1 MLPFGERLEALLRI
15 ADRCAVSRGYP
26 GEGRTLEVA
35 AASVEED
42 AVHRV
47 VVRGARVLDGTGR
60 DPVGERDV
68 IVEDGRLTAIQ
79 ASGAPLRADIV
90 VDAAGATLLPGLT
103 DAHVHLG
110 LVGAPPKPQG
120 EGSLVDYALLVR
132 ALIERTLHEGFTT
145 VRDAG
150 GLDPAW
156 ARAVAAGRIRGPR
169 ILPSG
174 SFLTQTG
181 GHGDARAAH
190 EAVHGLASIPG
201 LVANPEVVDGADAVR
216 RAARE
221 QLRRGA
227 TQIKLFVSG
236 GVMSPTDPLESI
248 QFTVEEIAAAVEVA
262 RSWGT
267 YVLVHAHTSPA
278 MRNALAA
285 GARSIEHAS
294 ILDEETARQILAAG
308 AFVVPTLLIV
318 TRLPPLGPAETAK
331 ATLVAGAS
339 RASVGLAHAHG
350 IPLGSGSD
358 LVGVDQAGRAG
369 EIVEK
374 AREIG
379 PMAAIVSATRV
390 NAELFGRADRIG
402 TVEPGK
408 DADLILVRGDPLER
422 IETIA
427 EPDGVPFVLQRGE
440 VVRNDEDRASAA

>member
-1 MLPFGERLEALLRI
+1 MQRLI
-15 ADRCAVSRGYP
+15 
-26 GEGRTLEVA
+26 
-35 AASVEED
+35 
-42 AVHRV
+42 
-47 VVRGARVLDGTGR
+47 VRDARVFDGTGS
-60 DPVGERDV
+60 DPVAGRDV
-68 IVEDGRLTAIQ
+68 IVEDGRISAIR
-79 ASGAPLRADIV
+79 AGGAAFRGDIV
-90 VDAAGATLLPGLT
+90 VDANGATLLPGLT

-110 LVGAPPKPQG
+110 IVGAPSRPQG
-120 EGSLVDYALLVR
+120 DGSLVDYALLVGT
-132 ALIERTLHEGFTT
+132 LIEETLHEGFTT

-156 ARAVAAGRIRGPR
+156 ARAVAAGSIRGPR

-190 EAVHGLASIPG
+190 QAVHGPGSIAG

-227 TQIKLFVSG
+227 TQIKVFVSG
-236 GVMSPTDPLESI
+236 GVLSPTDPLESI

-267 YVLVHAHTSPA
+267 YVLVHAHTSAA
-278 MRNALAA
+278 MRNALSA
-285 GARSIEHAS
+285 GVRSIEHAS
-294 ILDEETARQILAAG
+294 MLDEETAQRILAAG

-318 TRLPPLGPAETAK
+318 SRLPPLGPAEAAK
-331 ATLVAGAS
+331 AARVSGAS
-339 RASVGLAHAHG
+339 RESVRLAHASR

-358 LVGVDQAGRAG
+358 LVGVDQARRAG

-374 AREIG
+374 AKEIG
-379 PMAAIVSATRV
+379 PMAALVSATRV
-390 NAELFGRADRIG
+390 NAELFGLADRIG

-408 DADLILVRGDPLER
+408 DADLILVRGDPLDR
-422 IETIA
+422 IETLA

-440 VVRNDEDRASAA
+440 VVRDDEGRASAG

>member
-1 MLPFGERLEALLRI
+1 MQRL
-15 ADRCAVSRGYP
+15 
-26 GEGRTLEVA
+26 
-35 AASVEED
+35 
-42 AVHRV
+42 
-47 VVRGARVLDGTGR
+47 VVRGARVVDGTGR
-60 DPVGERDV
+60 DPVGDRDV
-68 IVEDGRLTAIQ
+68 IVEDGRIAAIQ
-79 ASGAPLRADIV
+79 ASGAPLHADIV

-110 LVGAPPKPQG
+110 LAGAPTKPQG
-120 EGSLVDYALLVR
+120 EGTLVDYALLVQ
-132 ALIERTLHEGFTT
+132 ALIERALHEGFTT

-174 SFLTQTG
+174 SFITQTG
-181 GHGDARAAH
+181 GHGDMRAAH
-190 EAVHGLASIPG
+190 EAAHGFVSIPG
-201 LVANPEVVDGADAVR
+201 LVANPEVVDGVDAVR

-248 QFTVEEIAAAVEVA
+248 QFTVEEIAAAVQVA

-278 MRNALAA
+278 MRNAIAA

-294 ILDEETARQILAAG
+294 ILDEETVGRIRAAG
-308 AFVVPTLLIV
+308 AFVVPTLLVI

-331 ATLVAGAS
+331 AALVANAS
-339 RASVGLAHAHG
+339 RASLGLAHATG

-358 LVGVDQAGRAG
+358 LTGAEQVGRAG

-379 PMAAIVSATRV
+379 PMAALVSATRV
-390 NAELFGRADRIG
+390 NAELFGLADRIG
-402 TVEPGK
+402 TVEAGK

-427 EPDGVPFVLQRGE
+427 EPDGILLVMQRGAI
-440 VVRNDEDRASAA
+440 VRDDEGRADA

>member
-1 MLPFGERLEALLRI
+1 MQRL
-15 ADRCAVSRGYP
+15 
-26 GEGRTLEVA
+26 
-35 AASVEED
+35 
-42 AVHRV
+42 
-47 VVRGARVLDGTGR
+47 VVRGARVVDGTGR
-60 DPVGERDV
+60 DPTGERDV
-68 IVEDGRLTAIQ
+68 IVEDGRITAVQ
-79 ASGAPLRADIV
+79 AGGAPLRADIV
-90 VDAAGATLLPGLT
+90 VDATGATLLPGLT

-110 LVGAPPKPQG
+110 LAGAPTKPQG
-120 EGSLVDYALLVR
+120 EGTLVDYALLVQ

-181 GHGDARAAH
+181 GHGDMRAAH

-201 LVANPEVVDGADAVR
+201 LVANPEVVDGVDAVR

-236 GVMSPTDPLESI
+236 GVMSPTDPARVDPVHGRGDRGGRAGRAQLGNLRPRPR
-248 QFTVEEIAAAVEVA
+248 AHVA
-262 RSWGT
+262 GDAQRRRSRRSLDRACIDPRRGDGT
-267 YVLVHAHTSPA
+267 
-278 MRNALAA
+278 
-285 GARSIEHAS
+285 
-294 ILDEETARQILAAG
+294 RQIRAAG
-308 AFVVPTLLIV
+308 AFVVPTLLVI
-318 TRLPPLGPAETAK
+318 TRLPPLGPAEMAK
-331 ATLVAGAS
+331 AALVADAS
-339 RASVGLAHAHG
+339 RASLGLAHANG
-350 IPLGSGSD
+350 IPLGSGTD
-358 LVGVDQAGRAG
+358 LTGPEQAGRAG

-379 PMAAIVSATRV
+379 PMAALVSATRV
-390 NAELFGRADRIG
+390 NAELFGLADRIG

-427 EPDGVPFVLQRGE
+427 EPDGVPFVLQRGD
-440 VVRNDEDRASAA
+440 VVRDDDGRASMAG

>member
-1 MLPFGERLEALLRI
+1 MQRLVIR
-15 ADRCAVSRGYP
+15 
-26 GEGRTLEVA
+26 
-35 AASVEED
+35 D
-42 AVHRV
+42 ARV
-47 VVRGARVLDGTGR
+47 VDATGR
-60 DPVGERDV
+60 DPVAGRDV
-68 IVEDGRLTAIQ
+68 IVEEGRIEAIQ
-79 ASGAPLRADIV
+79 ASGAPLRGDTV
-90 VDAAGATLLPGLT
+90 VDASGATLLPGLI

-110 LVGAPPKPQG
+110 IVGAPSKPQG
-120 EGSLVDYALLVR
+120 DCSLVDYALLVR
-132 ALIERTLHEGFTT
+132 TLIERTLHEGFTT

-181 GHGDARAAH
+181 GHGDMREAH
-190 EAVHGLASIPG
+190 EAVHGLASIAG
-201 LVANPEVVDGADAVR
+201 LVANPEVVDGVDAVR

-227 TQIKLFVSG
+227 TQIKLFASG

-278 MRNALAA
+278 MRNALSA
-285 GARSIEHAS
+285 GVRSIEHGS
-294 ILDEETARQILAAG
+294 ILDEETAQRILAAG
-308 AFVVPTLLIV
+308 AFVVPTLLV
-318 TRLPPLGPAETAK
+318 LARPRPFGPAEAAK
-331 ATLVAGAS
+331 AARVSGAS
-339 RASVGLAHAHG
+339 RDSVRLAHASR

-358 LVGVDQAGRAG
+358 LVGADQAWRAG

-374 AREIG
+374 SQDMG
-379 PMAAIVSATRV
+379 PMAALVSATRV
-390 NAELFGRADRIG
+390 NAELLGLVDRIG

-408 DADLILVRGDPLER
+408 DADLILVRGDPLDR
-422 IETIA
+422 IETLA

-440 VVRNDEDRASAA
+440 VVRDDEGRASAG